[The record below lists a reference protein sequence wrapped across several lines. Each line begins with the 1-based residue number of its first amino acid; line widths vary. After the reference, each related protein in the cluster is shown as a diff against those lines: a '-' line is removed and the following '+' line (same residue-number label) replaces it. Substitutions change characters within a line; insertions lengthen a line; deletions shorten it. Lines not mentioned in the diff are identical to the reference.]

1 MQNKRTLKIVLF
13 ITITMF
19 IYIQSLLPAG
29 ISSEESGYTLS
40 TAGKIMEYFNF
51 LPDFLTEVFIRK
63 TAHFLEYLLWGI
75 ALFHFLGIFN
85 FTMEIKRL
93 VMVFAIVI
101 MPLTD
106 ETIQLFV
113 EGRSG
118 QISDVWLDMGGALF
132 GLMLALV
139 FHHKKKTED
148 KS

>member
-1 MQNKRTLKIVLF
+1 MQNKRTLKIVIF
-13 ITITMF
+13 IAITMF

-40 TAGKIMEYFNF
+40 TVGKIMEYFNF

-75 ALFHFLGIFN
+75 ALFHFIRIFN